1 MSRMIFCVFGILTL
15 FVPFHRYLGGYLNF
29 DQHFNSLEQFENFDQ
44 HFGRTLK
51 GFVDGM
57 TEAADVAATD
67 MADRIGYAFFLNF
80 LGKNDLNFTYAY
92 PYIRLNTLVRMA
104 FNFLLFFF
112 VNGTIFLYFM
122 YRGLVKMEPITE
134 PHSSESKQ
142 FHKSFRAARKDFNR
156 HNFASA
162 RGRLDHCLQA

>member
-1 MSRMIFCVFGILTL
+1 MINTVVTLFYSPLRIGGRNRIKSDMSRMIFCVFGILTL

-67 MADRIGYAFFLNF
+67 MADRTGYAFFNF
-80 LGKNDLNFTYAY
+80 LGKTDLNFT
-92 PYIRLNTLVRMA
+92 R
-104 FNFLLFFF
+104 
-112 VNGTIFLYFM
+112 
-122 YRGLVKMEPITE
+122 
-134 PHSSESKQ
+134 
-142 FHKSFRAARKDFNR
+142 
-156 HNFASA
+156 
-162 RGRLDHCLQA
+162 DH

>member
-1 MSRMIFCVFGILTL
+1 
-15 FVPFHRYLGGYLNF
+15 
-29 DQHFNSLEQFENFDQ
+29 
-44 HFGRTLK
+44 
-51 GFVDGM
+51 
-57 TEAADVAATD
+57 
-67 MADRIGYAFFLNF
+67 
-80 LGKNDLNFTYAY
+80 
-92 PYIRLNTLVRMA
+92 MA

-162 RGRLDHCLQA
+162 RGRLDHCLQARVIKLFLYGEFNIIFEKSSDRFRFKMRK

>member
-1 MSRMIFCVFGILTL
+1 M
-15 FVPFHRYLGGYLNF
+15 HYLKFQIPTAYGL
-29 DQHFNSLEQFENFDQ
+29 
-44 HFGRTLK
+44 
-51 GFVDGM
+51 
-57 TEAADVAATD
+57 
-67 MADRIGYAFFLNF
+67 IF

-162 RGRLDHCLQA
+162 RGRLDHCLQAWVIKLFLFRKFKIFEKSSDRFRF